1 MRGRSWFGKASGLT
15 AVLSVGLLTT
25 APAGANDWD
34 DGSAVTRLS
43 PAAPAGFDFRA
54 LERSVHAEMNAMRQN
69 PSAYADKIAA
79 RRSAYRGN
87 TRIAPDGT
95 HVLTHE
101 GVAALDEAVD
111 ALRGANRLPRLAWSD
126 LLQAAALGHARDLD
140 ANNLVGHDGSDGSQP
155 QDRVALFAKADGW
168 VAENI
173 AFGPRTG
180 EDVVIG
186 LIVDDGVA
194 DRGHRKVLLKPDLFV
209 AGTGCG
215 PHPTYGVVCV
225 INYATRV
232 SGGGEAPVAEAPS
245 AAPPAGVFGN
255 TQPPI
260 DDLVGADDE
269 DWQEDGWVEA
279 DDADPDWQVPTVPT
293 PGAAAPGVPSAPL
306 ATPEAPSADADAFT
320 CPFVDTPT
328 PTPAPRAP
336 SWGPPT
342 ETSPDA
348 MDPADLDAADP
359 WLADETPDVGPWAP
373 RPMPRAPAAALY
385 DDRYPADHPR
395 NQPPGMREVKRP
407 ILRTEGPRRGSPQP
421 WQAPRERRWERW
433 Y

>member
-1 MRGRSWFGKASGLT
+1 MRGRSWSGRALGLSLS
-15 AVLSVGLLTT
+15 LSVLTLMGR
-25 APAGANDWD
+25 PALANDWGA
-34 DGSAVTRLS
+34 DGGVTRLS

-54 LERSVHAEMNAMRQN
+54 LERSVHSEMNAMRVN
-69 PSAYADKIAA
+69 PAAYAEKIAA

-95 HVLTHE
+95 HILTEE
-101 GVAALDEAVD
+101 GVAALDEAVQ

-140 ANNLVGHDGSDGSQP
+140 TNNLVGHDGSDGSQP

-209 AGTGCG
+209 SGTGCG

-232 SGGGEAPVAEAPS
+232 SGGGDV
-245 AAPPAGVFGN
+245 AAPPPTAAPEVPAETDVLTDPWN
-255 TQPPI
+255 
-260 DDLVGADDE
+260 E
-269 DWQEDGWVEA
+269 
-279 DDADPDWQVPTVPT
+279 DDALGAEGGDDWIATPGTELPEVWRGPEAESPAAPT
-293 PGAAAPGVPSAPL
+293 PS
-306 ATPEAPSADADAFT
+306 PEPFR
-320 CPFVDTPT
+320 CPFVDTP
-328 PTPAPRAP
+328 APSPQPP
-336 SWGPPT
+336 SWGPPA
-342 ETSPDA
+342 E
-348 MDPADLDAADP
+348 ADVLEGAAD
-359 WLADETPDVGPWAP
+359 ADDGWDDEAPPAVDAWSP
-373 RPMPRAPAAALY
+373 RPMPPPRAPAAALY

-395 NQPPGMREVKRP
+395 NQPPGAREVKRP
-407 ILRTEGPRRGSPQP
+407 IMRTEGARRGSPP
-421 WQAPRERRWERW
+421 SWQAPRERRWERW